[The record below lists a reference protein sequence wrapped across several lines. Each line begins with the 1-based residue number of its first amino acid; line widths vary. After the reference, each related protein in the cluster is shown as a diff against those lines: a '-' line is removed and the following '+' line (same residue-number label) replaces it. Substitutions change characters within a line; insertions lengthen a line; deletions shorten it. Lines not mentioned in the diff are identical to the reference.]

1 MGRSLRHAGP
11 KAAPV
16 SRSAPKGAGSRGAGA
31 PSVEA
36 RLRSAFAQAAPADEI
51 AGLLEELGRGQLSR
65 RRRLQAEGLHG
76 ALAHLAALLAACGW
90 TGSVVIDDGK
100 ALVEQ
105 DGVRLLAEP
114 EHFRTAG
121 SPRGATLLAPLRTFG
136 IRPRLIVD
144 LTPGSGEVALYL
156 ARRLPGA
163 RVVAA
168 DPSPGLVMNFAWQDP
183 PLDNVRLARTA
194 PANGLQALCRAQ
206 GVSTIDLL
214 RLDAPPDAQALAAS
228 IAGMAGRIRAAC
240 VTFTGK
246 ADDHLGLLAAFA
258 RAGMVLCEKA
268 SRPVDDPGP
277 WLREG
282 LSQRGAV
289 TAWFVARSQLQRQAT
304 PPARAAAKLRALA
317 RNPASAKGWIY
328 ARLDERAQR
337 RDPPDR
343 RFEFETLYAE
353 NPDPWDYL
361 TSGYEERKYRRTLEA
376 ALRLRP
382 HARSALEIGC
392 SIGVFTRVLA
402 RTYPQVVASDIAAEA
417 LARARRH
424 VGRAG
429 RVRYVRGDIGAL
441 DLGAAFDLIFC
452 AEMLYYVDDKAAPAA
467 VDSLKRALA
476 PGGLLF
482 TVFPCMPH
490 AGEHD
495 PGPRWKQRL
504 VQRGLRTHWEET
516 IRDGRR
522 RYVIQAYAHG
532 DESSD
537 SDIQPR

>member
-1 MGRSLRHAGP
+1 M
-11 KAAPV
+11 
-16 SRSAPKGAGSRGAGA
+16 SRSAPGETPSRGAAA
-31 PSVEA
+31 PSLEA
-36 RLRSAFAQAAPADEI
+36 RLRAAFGPAASTGEI
-51 AGLLEELGRGQLSR
+51 AGLLEELGRKTLSR

-76 ALAHLAALLAACGW
+76 ALAHLAGLLAACGW
-90 TGSVVIDDGK
+90 TGAVVIDDGK

-121 SPRGATLLAPLRTFG
+121 APRGAALLAPLRTFG
-136 IRPRLIVD
+136 IRPRVIVD
-144 LTPGSGEVALYL
+144 LTPGSGEVALHL
-156 ARRLPGA
+156 ARRLPRA

-168 DPSPGLVMNFAWQDP
+168 SPSPALVMNFAWQEL
-183 PLDNVRLARTA
+183 PLGNLRLARTG
-194 PANGLQALCRAQ
+194 PADDLQALCRAQ

-214 RLDAPPDAQALAAS
+214 RVDAAPDSQALAAS
-228 IAGMAGRIRAAC
+228 IAGMEGRIRAAC
-240 VTFTGK
+240 VSFTGS
-246 ADDHLGLLAAFA
+246 ADDHLALLAAFA

-268 SRPVDDPGP
+268 SRPVEDPGR

-289 TAWFVARSQLQRQAT
+289 TAWFVARSQLQRQTT
-304 PPARAAAKLRALA
+304 PLGRAAAKLRAFA

-328 ARLDERAQR
+328 ARLDARARR

-343 RFEFETLYAE
+343 RFEFEKLYAE

-376 ALRLRP
+376 ALRLHP
-382 HARSALEIGC
+382 DARRVLEIGC

-402 RTYPQVVASDIAAEA
+402 RTYPQVVANDFAAEA

-424 VGRAG
+424 VGRLG
-429 RVRYVRGDIGAL
+429 KVRYVRGDIGEL

-482 TVFPCMPH
+482 TVFPCVPR
-490 AGEHD
+490 AGEAD
-495 PGPRWKQRL
+495 PGPLWKRRL
-504 VQRGLRTHWEET
+504 LAAGFRLCLEET
-516 IRDGRR
+516 FQDDRHAN
-522 RYVIQAYAHG
+522 VIQAFAR
-532 DESSD
+532 E
-537 SDIQPR
+537 PAAATP